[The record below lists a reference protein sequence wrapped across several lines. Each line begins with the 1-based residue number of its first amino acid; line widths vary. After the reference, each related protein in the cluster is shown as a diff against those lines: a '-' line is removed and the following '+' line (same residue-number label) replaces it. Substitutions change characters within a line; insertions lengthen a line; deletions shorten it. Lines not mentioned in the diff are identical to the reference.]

1 MPLQV
6 FKKTKETLILI
17 LTIVLLFN
25 FIKFYSFFKEYS
37 SWQYSDWLINYQ
49 GGFVRR
55 GLIGE
60 FFFQIHKITKIDL
73 DLLVLSFV
81 YILFILNFIIF
92 FKSIKYLQNSFSE
105 ILIFL
110 SPGLFLYPIMNS
122 EVIGRKDILFI
133 SLFGLLIFF
142 FNKIKSN
149 FQLIVLIIVIYITSL
164 SHSGFLFFSQYLIF
178 FYFLFKISIN
188 KSLTMNEIIIILF
201 NLIIIFFLI
210 LKNPAEQYQ
219 IDLICTS
226 IKDFVSEN
234 CNSGGRVIWLKK
246 TISYHIDYHFR
257 NGLGSFIKSTSIY
270 IISLVLVFIFIAIS
284 LYFSKFIT
292 SNKSLNKFNPL
303 KIMMILFL
311 FTIPVFILTID
322 WGRYISLAYSST
334 FFLYIFCIK
343 NKLLKIGM
351 NSKLFGS
358 LSLKLFFVFVFI
370 YSFTWTF
377 PFYGANTF
385 KFTLKKPYISIIKKI
400 NMLN

>member
-6 FKKTKETLILI
+6 FKKTKEILILI
-17 LTIVLLFN
+17 LTIVLIFN

-49 GGFVRR
+49 GGFIRR

-81 YILFILNFIIF
+81 YILFTLNFIIF

-257 NGLGSFIKSTSIY
+257 NGLGSFIKSTTIY

-303 KIMMILFL
+303 EIMMMLFL

-377 PFYGANTF
+377 PFYGANAF
-385 KFTLKKPYISIIKKI
+385 KFTLTKPYISIIKKI